1 MTRDPSPSR
10 ESKPSSDA
18 AATAKV
24 ISISGQPVENAGK
37 CYGKLEQILELEL
50 VRDPDRPTL
59 PRVARLVDKIL
70 ELLDLGRIIEIRN
83 ELHDLDHKIRKKQDK
98 LDGLRRRQLL
108 RPAGSFG
115 RDKSRFKERITVKL
129 RDNIAEFRAE
139 RERKLLEV
147 AAEARAI
154 GIELDDEQVELF
166 LSAATGE
173 TVMELANLFDKVKR
187 LAEQLRLLAAHSDED
202 NHSARRYYG
211 MHVMLVLILVRAHRH
226 ALETLAEHGRRVER
240 YREENDRL
248 MERARQQQHQLRDE
262 ANRRLCGE
270 NLRAQQITDEACAL
284 HLQHLSDQ
292 SRQLEQSLQRLEER
306 YAVTLDTLKTATLA
320 AAVSDLITADIDTLS
335 TLCNMQ
341 LPEMTPFRNDK
352 LRQRYLEIAERVRQ

>member
-24 ISISGQPVENAGK
+24 ISISGQPVEKAGK
-37 CYGKLEQILELEL
+37 CYGKLEQILDLEL
-50 VRDPDRPTL
+50 VRDPDRPTP
-59 PRVARLVDKIL
+59 PRVARLVDKTL
-70 ELLDLGRIIEIRN
+70 DLLDLGRIIEIRN
-83 ELHDLDHKIRKKQDK
+83 QLHDLDHEIRKKQDK

-108 RPAGSFG
+108 RPAGGFG
-115 RDKSRFKERITVKL
+115 RDKLRSSKEGLIVKL
-129 RDNIAEFRAE
+129 RDHIAKFRAE

-211 MHVMLVLILVRAHRH
+211 MHVMLVLILVRAHQH
-226 ALETLAEHGRRVER
+226 ALDTLAEHGRRVER

-352 LRQRYLEIAERVRQ
+352 LRQRYLEIAEHVR